1 MLNKKEMAIAHIASA
16 ITVYSIRQN
25 TNTLPKNVSMID
37 FILKT
42 VPDDIKPDITM
53 DLIDYVFSYVSATRF
68 DTQFHMCIIHMIYCD
83 IYSNTGFTLC
93 TSATKRCK
101 R

>member
-1 MLNKKEMAIAHIASA
+1 MLNNKEMAIAHIASA

-25 TNTLPKNVSMID
+25 TDTLPKNVSMID

-42 VPDDIKPDITM
+42 VPEDIKSNITM

-68 DTQFHMCIIHMIYCD
+68 DT
-83 IYSNTGFTLC
+83 
-93 TSATKRCK
+93 
-101 R
+101 

>member
-1 MLNKKEMAIAHIASA
+1 MLNNKEMAIAHIASA

-25 TNTLPKNVSMID
+25 TGTLPKNVSMID

-42 VPDDIKPDITM
+42 VPEDIKSNITM

-68 DTQFHMCIIHMIYCD
+68 
-83 IYSNTGFTLC
+83 
-93 TSATKRCK
+93 AT
-101 R
+101 

>member
-1 MLNKKEMAIAHIASA
+1 MLNKKEMAIAHVASA

-25 TNTLPKNVSMID
+25 TDSLPKNVSMID

-53 DLIDYVFSYVSATRF
+53 DLIDYVLSYVSATHF
-68 DTQFHMCIIHMIYCD
+68 DT
-83 IYSNTGFTLC
+83 
-93 TSATKRCK
+93 
-101 R
+101 

>member
-1 MLNKKEMAIAHIASA
+1 MLNEKEIAIAHIASA

-25 TNTLPKNVSMID
+25 TDSLPKNVSMID

-68 DTQFHMCIIHMIYCD
+68 DT
-83 IYSNTGFTLC
+83 
-93 TSATKRCK
+93 
-101 R
+101 

>member
-25 TNTLPKNVSMID
+25 ADTLPKNVSMID

-42 VPDDIKPDITM
+42 VPNDINPDINM
-53 DLIDYVFSYVSATRF
+53 NLIDNVFAYVSATRF
-68 DTQFHMCIIHMIYCD
+68 DT
-83 IYSNTGFTLC
+83 
-93 TSATKRCK
+93 
-101 R
+101 

>member
-1 MLNKKEMAIAHIASA
+1 MLNKREIAIAHIASA

-25 TNTLPKNVSMID
+25 ADTLPKNISMID

-53 DLIDYVFSYVSATRF
+53 DLIDYVFSYISATRF
-68 DTQFHMCIIHMIYCD
+68 NTQFHMC
-83 IYSNTGFTLC
+83 
-93 TSATKRCK
+93 K
-101 R
+101 

>member
-25 TNTLPKNVSMID
+25 ADTLPKNVSMID

-42 VPDDIKPDITM
+42 VPEDIKSNITM

-68 DTQFHMCIIHMIYCD
+68 DT
-83 IYSNTGFTLC
+83 
-93 TSATKRCK
+93 
-101 R
+101 

>member
-1 MLNKKEMAIAHIASA
+1 MLNKKEMVIAHIASA

-25 TNTLPKNVSMID
+25 TDALPKNVSMVD

-42 VPDDIKPDITM
+42 VPEDIKSDITM

-68 DTQFHMCIIHMIYCD
+68 DT
-83 IYSNTGFTLC
+83 
-93 TSATKRCK
+93 
-101 R
+101 

>member
-25 TNTLPKNVSMID
+25 ADTPPKNISMID

-42 VPDDIKPDITM
+42 VPDDIKPDINI
-53 DLIDYVFSYVSATRF
+53 DLIDYVFSCVSAKRF
-68 DTQFHMCIIHMIYCD
+68 DT
-83 IYSNTGFTLC
+83 
-93 TSATKRCK
+93 
-101 R
+101 

>member
-1 MLNKKEMAIAHIASA
+1 MLNKKEQAIAHIASA
-16 ITVYSIRQN
+16 ITVYSIRKN
-25 TNTLPKNVSMID
+25 SDSLPKNVSMID

-68 DTQFHMCIIHMIYCD
+68 DT
-83 IYSNTGFTLC
+83 
-93 TSATKRCK
+93 
-101 R
+101 

>member
-25 TNTLPKNVSMID
+25 TDSLPKNVSMVD

-42 VPDDIKPDITM
+42 VPADIKPDVTM
-53 DLIDYVFSYVSATRF
+53 DLIDYIFSYVSATHF
-68 DTQFHMCIIHMIYCD
+68 
-83 IYSNTGFTLC
+83 NT
-93 TSATKRCK
+93 
-101 R
+101 

>member
-25 TNTLPKNVSMID
+25 TDSLQKNVSMVD

-42 VPDDIKPDITM
+42 VPADIKPDVTM
-53 DLIDYVFSYVSATRF
+53 DLIDYVFSYVSATHF
-68 DTQFHMCIIHMIYCD
+68 
-83 IYSNTGFTLC
+83 NT
-93 TSATKRCK
+93 
-101 R
+101 

>member
-1 MLNKKEMAIAHIASA
+1 MLNKREIAIAHIASA

-25 TNTLPKNVSMID
+25 ADTLAKNISMID

-42 VPDDIKPDITM
+42 VPDDSKQDINM

-68 DTQFHMCIIHMIYCD
+68 DT
-83 IYSNTGFTLC
+83 
-93 TSATKRCK
+93 
-101 R
+101 

>member
-42 VPDDIKPDITM
+42 VPEDIKSNITM

-68 DTQFHMCIIHMIYCD
+68 DT
-83 IYSNTGFTLC
+83 
-93 TSATKRCK
+93 
-101 R
+101 

>member
-1 MLNKKEMAIAHIASA
+1 MLNKKEMAIAHVASA

-25 TNTLPKNVSMID
+25 ADSLPKNISMID

-53 DLIDYVFSYVSATRF
+53 DLIDYVFSYISATRLV
-68 DTQFHMCIIHMIYCD
+68 TQYHMC
-83 IYSNTGFTLC
+83 
-93 TSATKRCK
+93 K
-101 R
+101 

>member
-1 MLNKKEMAIAHIASA
+1 MLNKKEIVIAHIASA

-25 TNTLPKNVSMID
+25 TDSLQKNVSMID

-42 VPDDIKPDITM
+42 VTDDIKPDITM

-68 DTQFHMCIIHMIYCD
+68 DT
-83 IYSNTGFTLC
+83 
-93 TSATKRCK
+93 
-101 R
+101 

>member
-1 MLNKKEMAIAHIASA
+1 MLNKKEMVIAHIASA

-25 TNTLPKNVSMID
+25 TDSLPKNVSMID

-68 DTQFHMCIIHMIYCD
+68 DT
-83 IYSNTGFTLC
+83 
-93 TSATKRCK
+93 
-101 R
+101 

>member
-1 MLNKKEMAIAHIASA
+1 MLNKREMCVAHIASA
-16 ITVYSIRQN
+16 ITVYSIRQT
-25 TNTLPKNVSMID
+25 TNTLPKNDSMID

-68 DTQFHMCIIHMIYCD
+68 DTQFHMC
-83 IYSNTGFTLC
+83 
-93 TSATKRCK
+93 K
-101 R
+101 

>member
-1 MLNKKEMAIAHIASA
+1 MLNKKEMAIAHVASA

-25 TNTLPKNVSMID
+25 ADSLPKNISMID

-42 VPDDIKPDITM
+42 VPDDIKPDVTM

-68 DTQFHMCIIHMIYCD
+68 DTQFHMCI
-83 IYSNTGFTLC
+83 
-93 TSATKRCK
+93 
-101 R
+101 